1 MALQPNS
8 PAKDFGTTI
17 GAPPT
22 DQRGSIRPF
31 GPGADI
37 GSYEEG
43 PPPLQLTATRNGS
56 TVELS
61 FYAEAGSDLST
72 PTLNKPDVVANL
84 RNNRASG
91 GRRCDF
97 TNHPHDRHVHALQ
110 TGQIKK
116 PAV

>member
-43 PPPLQLTATRNGS
+43 PPPLQLTATRSGS

-61 FYAEAGSDLST
+61 FYAEAAVTYQLQRST
-72 PTLNKPDVVANL
+72 NLTSWQTHETIGPVAATGVISRIIPMTGTCTLFRLVK
-84 RNNRASG
+84 
-91 GRRCDF
+91 
-97 TNHPHDRHVHALQ
+97 
-110 TGQIKK
+110 
-116 PAV
+116 